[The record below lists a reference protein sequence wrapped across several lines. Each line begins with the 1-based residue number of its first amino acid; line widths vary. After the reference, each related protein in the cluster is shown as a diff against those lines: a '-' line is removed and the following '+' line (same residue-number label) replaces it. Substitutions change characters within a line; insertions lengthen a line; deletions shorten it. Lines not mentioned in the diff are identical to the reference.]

1 MGRTPEKRGGGESHR
16 TARVEKEVR
25 DVVGI
30 YLVGGFRGK
39 LPGLVSLSRVTVTA
53 DLKMANLNF
62 TMIVPQD
69 ENETAEAFEKR
80 QIQLRKDAVK
90 ELNANAKDIQAELA
104 HKLQMRFT
112 PKVTFYY
119 DEGFES
125 ALKVEQILR
134 DMSRTAGRGDVPSG
148 GSRDGSE
155 NDS

>member
-1 MGRTPEKRGGGESHR
+1 MGRTPEKRGGAESHR

-53 DLKMANLNF
+53 DLKMANFNF
-62 TMIVPQD
+62 TMIVPQE

-80 QIQLRKDAVK
+80 QVQLRKDAVK
-90 ELNANAKDIQAELA
+90 ELNANAKDVQAELA

-119 DEGFES
+119 DDGFES

-134 DMSRTAGRGDVPSG
+134 DMSRTAGRGDIDAKPESDSG
-148 GSRDGSE
+148 DE
-155 NDS
+155 T